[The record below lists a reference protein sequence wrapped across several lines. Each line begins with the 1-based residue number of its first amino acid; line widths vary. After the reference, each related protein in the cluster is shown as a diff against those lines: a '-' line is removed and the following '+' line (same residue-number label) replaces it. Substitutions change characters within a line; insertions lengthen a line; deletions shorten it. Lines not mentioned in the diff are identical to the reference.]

1 MSATWAM
8 GKALSELM
16 ARHHGRTS
24 AAPAPV
30 AGSLF
35 CASWRIFRRLEI
47 ERRGLGSCCIGPS
60 GGLSFSLALND

>member
-16 ARHHGRTS
+16 ARHGQTLP
-24 AAPAPV
+24 APAPV

-35 CASWRIFRRLEI
+35 CASWRICRRREI
-47 ERRGLGSCCIGPS
+47 ERRGLGKLLYRTVQEGSRLVS
-60 GGLSFSLALND
+60 G